1 MKSVDQLGAE
11 IGQKAVCCGSAGA
24 MWPGVIPALRS
35 ESQMAVHTWGTS
47 SFWLIV
53 TVARRMFNLCIFKV
67 ITGAIDVCLNR
78 LIERFYQRVVMQAL
92 TLHIMKV

>member
-1 MKSVDQLGAE
+1 
-11 IGQKAVCCGSAGA
+11 
-24 MWPGVIPALRS
+24 
-35 ESQMAVHTWGTS
+35 
-47 SFWLIV
+47 
-53 TVARRMFNLCIFKV
+53 MFNLCIFKV